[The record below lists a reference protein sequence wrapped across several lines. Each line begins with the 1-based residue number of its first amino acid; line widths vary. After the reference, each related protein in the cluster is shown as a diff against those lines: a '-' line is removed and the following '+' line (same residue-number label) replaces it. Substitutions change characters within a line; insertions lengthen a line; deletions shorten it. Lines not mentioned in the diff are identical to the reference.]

1 MGEPLKG
8 ESTRSNSKKMG
19 SHRVGK
25 DVEIGENVTI
35 DKTASIGNNV
45 VIGDRV
51 YLGRNTVIKDDV
63 IIKNNARIEDNATI
77 GYDNLTKKKKIYEE
91 YPTIIGDKALIRT
104 NAVIYRSCKIG
115 KNSWVNHNTI
125 LRENTEVGGNCTIG
139 NLVMCEGYTKIGNQ
153 VAIHSLSGLG
163 GNMIIEDKVFI
174 ATNLV
179 TANGRRPTYLRNMPY
194 IKDKGPI
201 IRYGARIGIS
211 VILLP
216 EIEIGREALV
226 ASGSI
231 VTKDVPPF
239 SIVMGFPAKVVG
251 TVPDDERL

>member
-1 MGEPLKG
+1 MVKSEKIGRY
-8 ESTRSNSKKMG
+8 S
-19 SHRVGK
+19 VGK
-25 DVEIGENVTI
+25 NVEIGENVTI
-35 DKTASIGNNV
+35 DRTASIGHNV
-45 VIGDRV
+45 MVEEGV
-51 YLGRNTVIKDDV
+51 HLGRNVVIKDDV
-63 IIKNNARIEDNATI
+63 IIKKNVTIEDNASV
-77 GYDNLTKKKKIYEE
+77 GYDNLTKKKEIYEE
-91 YPTIIGDKALIRT
+91 YPTTIGENALIRT
-104 NAVIYRSCKIG
+104 NTVIYKSCKIG

-125 LRENTEVGGNCTIG
+125 LRENTEVGDNCTIG

-174 ATNLV
+174 ATNVV
-179 TANGRRPTYLRNMPY
+179 TANGRRPTYLRTMPY
-194 IKDKGPI
+194 IKDKGPT

-239 SIVMGFPAKVVG
+239 SIVMGVPAKVVG
-251 TVPDDERL
+251 TVPDEERL

>member
-1 MGEPLKG
+1 MAKLEKKG
-8 ESTRSNSKKMG
+8 KYD
-19 SHRVGK
+19 VGK
-25 DVEIGENVTI
+25 NVEIGENVTI
-35 DKTASIGNNV
+35 DKTASIGSNVTIEEGVHLGRNV
-45 VIGDRV
+45 VI
-51 YLGRNTVIKDDV
+51 KDGV
-63 IIKNNARIEDNATI
+63 IIKKNVTIEDNATI
-77 GYDNLTKKKKIYEE
+77 GYDNLTKKKEIYEE
-91 YPTIIGDKALIRT
+91 YPTIIGENALIRT
-104 NAVIYRSCKIG
+104 NAVIYKSCKIG
-115 KNSWVNHNTI
+115 KNTWVNHNTI
-125 LRENTEVGGNCTIG
+125 LRENTEVGDNCTIG

-179 TANGRRPTYLRNMPY
+179 TANGRRPTYLRAMPY
-194 IKDKGPI
+194 IKEKGPT

-226 ASGSI
+226 ASGAI

-239 SIVMGFPAKVVG
+239 SIVMGVPAKVVG
-251 TVPDDERL
+251 TVPEEERL

>member
-1 MGEPLKG
+1 MVKFEKIGG
-8 ESTRSNSKKMG
+8 YS
-19 SHRVGK
+19 VGRNT
-25 DVEIGENVTI
+25 EIGENVII
-35 DKTASIGNNV
+35 DATAYIGSNV
-45 VIGDRV
+45 RIGDGV
-51 YLGRNTVIKDDV
+51 HLGRNVTIKDDV
-63 IIKNNARIEDNATI
+63 IIKKNVVIEDNATI
-77 GYDNLTKKKKIYEE
+77 GYDNLTKKKEIYKE
-91 YPTIIGDKALIRT
+91 YPTTISENALIRT
-104 NAVIYRSCKIG
+104 NTVIYKSCKIG

-125 LRENTEVGGNCTIG
+125 LRENTEVGDNCTIG

-153 VAIHSLSGLG
+153 VAIHSQSGLG

-174 ATNLV
+174 ATNVV

-194 IKDKGPI
+194 IKDKGPT

-216 EIEIGREALV
+216 EIEIGQEALV

-239 SIVMGFPAKVVG
+239 SIVMGVPARVVG
-251 TVPDDERL
+251 TVPDEERL

>member
-1 MGEPLKG
+1 MVKFEKI
-8 ESTRSNSKKMG
+8 G
-19 SHRVGK
+19 SYKVGRN
-25 DVEIGENVTI
+25 VEIGENVTV

-45 VIGDRV
+45 IIGDGV
-51 YLGRNTVIKDDV
+51 YLGRNVIIKDDV
-63 IIKNNARIEDNATI
+63 TIKNNARIEDNATI
-77 GYDNLTKKKKIYEE
+77 GYDNLTKKKEIYEE
-91 YPTIIGDKALIRT
+91 YPTIIAENALIRT
-104 NAVIYRSCKIG
+104 NTVIYKSCKIG
-115 KNSWVNHNTI
+115 KNTWVNHNTI
-125 LRENTEVGGNCTIG
+125 LRENTEVGDNCTIG

-174 ATNLV
+174 ATNMV

-194 IKDKGPI
+194 IKDQGPA

-226 ASGSI
+226 ASGAI

-239 SIVMGFPAKVVG
+239 SIVMGVPAKVVG
-251 TVPDDERL
+251 TVPDEERL

>member
-1 MGEPLKG
+1 MTKLQRMGTYKI
-8 ESTRSNSKKMG
+8 
-19 SHRVGK
+19 GK
-25 DVEIGENVTI
+25 NVEIGENVAI
-35 DKTASIGNNV
+35 DKTSSIGSNV
-45 VIGDRV
+45 RIEDGVR
-51 YLGRNTVIKDDV
+51 LGKNVVIKDDV
-63 IIKNNARIEDNATI
+63 IVKKNVTVEDNATI
-77 GYDNLTKKKKIYEE
+77 GYNNLTKKKEIYEE
-91 YPTIIGDKALIRT
+91 YPTIIGENALIRT
-104 NAVIYRSCKIG
+104 NTVIYKSCKIG

-125 LRENTEVGGNCTIG
+125 LRENTEVGDNSTIG

-174 ATNLV
+174 ATNMV
-179 TANGRRPTYLRNMPY
+179 TANGRRPTYLRTMPY
-194 IKDKGPI
+194 IKDKGPT

-226 ASGSI
+226 ASGAL

-239 SIVMGFPAKVVG
+239 SIVMGVPAKVIG
-251 TVPDDERL
+251 SVPDEERLQ